1 MASPSC
7 VWRSSVI
14 AARCR
19 AEQPLCHGHR
29 TVTLVSIA
37 FDTTRAATVPY
48 WNSAF
53 GGGREAG
60 GCVNFPGE
68 APRAGAPRVPHA
80 RKRAAWKPKLQFGT
94 PPGRPGE
101 RGGRVWSGGKAGGSR
116 GGVR

>member
-1 MASPSC
+1 MTADRLEHGLPLLRMAKLP
-7 VWRSSVI
+7 VI

-29 TVTLVSIA
+29 SVTLVSIA

-60 GCVNFPGE
+60 GRGKF
-68 APRAGAPRVPHA
+68 PRAARGTRHPRRPHRRTKGP
-80 RKRAAWKPKLQFGT
+80 RKHKT
-94 PPGRPGE
+94 PNGH
-101 RGGRVWSGGKAGGSR
+101 
-116 GGVR
+116 